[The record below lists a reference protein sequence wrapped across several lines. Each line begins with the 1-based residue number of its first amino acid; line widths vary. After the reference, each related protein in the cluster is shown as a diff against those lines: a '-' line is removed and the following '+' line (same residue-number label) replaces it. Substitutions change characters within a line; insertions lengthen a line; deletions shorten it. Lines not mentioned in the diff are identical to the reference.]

1 MTAIKDIE
9 GIGAAQEKKLVA
21 EGVKTVEGLLDA
33 AGSAAGRKKLAVAT
47 GINEKLLLEWVNH
60 ADLYRIKGVGSEFS
74 DLLEAAGVDSVPELS
89 HRKAENLHEALVEV
103 NAKKKLVRV
112 LPSVEKVQDFIDQ
125 AKKLKKV
132 VTH

>member
-33 AGSAAGRKKLAVAT
+33 AGSATGRKKLAVAT